1 MEENHPQNKWA
12 KFAFISAILFLL
24 ASFLECFY
32 SQVFVIR
39 LSIPYN
45 LTLMEVQRALY
56 FLGGTA
62 SIMSLAVIHKPTK
75 WEWAFGCLTLGMLIF
90 SFGSFYLPRDLLWS
104 HEDVKPTALSNT
116 ITTVR
121 DFGRFVFA
129 ILLFIFYTR
138 YSAPASPY
146 KKPLLLLAVLYTFG
160 LIVSF
165 LPRLF
170 YQAGD
175 LLTSS
180 EIGLGEFL
188 IFAGDHLSWG
198 TGLSFLLSLLP
209 LQAFPIALFVMAYA
223 VIKVPPAISG
233 IYEGREDD
241 ETVKFGLLKD
251 GVYELYENGESVEEG
266 KWELTNN
273 KIHITTNDPE
283 VGMVVNINQIN
294 ADGSLTEI
302 GEMIDGKQEDTPK
315 EAQFTYKKIK

>member
-1 MEENHPQNKWA
+1 MEENYPQNKWA
-12 KFAFISAILFLL
+12 KFAFISAILFLS

-32 SQVFVIR
+32 SQVFFVW
-39 LSIPYN
+39 LKIPYN

-62 SIMSLAVIHKPTK
+62 FIMSLAVIHKPTK

-90 SFGSFYLPRDLLWS
+90 SFGSFYLPRDWLWS

-116 ITTVR
+116 ITTIR

-129 ILLFIFYTR
+129 ILLFIFYHR

-180 EIGLGEFL
+180 KIRLGEFL

-209 LQAFPIALFVMAYA
+209 LQAFPIALFVMACA

-251 GVYELYENGESVEEG
+251 GVYELYEKGESVEEG
-266 KWELTNN
+266 KWKVTNN

-283 VGMVVNINQIN
+283 AGMVVNINQIN

-302 GEMIDGKQEDTPK
+302 GEMIDGKLEDTPK
-315 EAQFTYKKIK
+315 ESQHTYKKIK

>member
-1 MEENHPQNKWA
+1 MEENYPQNKWA
-12 KFAFISAILFLL
+12 KFAFISAILFLS

-32 SQVFVIR
+32 SQVFFVW
-39 LSIPYN
+39 LKIPYN

-62 SIMSLAVIHKPTK
+62 FIMSLAVIHKPTK

-90 SFGSFYLPRDLLWS
+90 SFGSFYLPRDWLWS

-116 ITTVR
+116 ITTIR

-129 ILLFIFYTR
+129 ILLFIFYHR

-180 EIGLGEFL
+180 KIRLGEFL

-209 LQAFPIALFVMAYA
+209 LQAFPIALFVMACA

-251 GVYELYENGESVEEG
+251 GVYELYEKGESVEEG
-266 KWELTNN
+266 KWKVTNN

-283 VGMVVNINQIN
+283 AGMVVNINQIN

-302 GEMIDGKQEDTPK
+302 GEMIDGKREDTPK
-315 EAQFTYKKIK
+315 ESQHTYKKIK